1 MEEREWDG
9 KYSADFRDLLEEE
22 QEEQQKE
29 EQQEQQQPQKNSTPR
44 RKTGRDNIVRPV
56 SLEGMAREN
65 EGDEEGEEGDDVYIS
80 LVDGK
85 VHRKRGRML
94 DNDDDDEQLQQ
105 QLQQQQA
112 EGKTG
117 GTSTSTTL
125 VSAMPDLTS
134 MLPKDRH
141 VLALQPAKDA
151 SDYMLRMREY
161 KGLEQRC
168 VQTMDD
174 GEGWWK
180 GWECCTDVL
189 VMLFCSL
196 FLSLDSLSFV
206 CGYCGVVSIKKI
218 GEGRARQS
226 SGGND
231 WNRLG
236 LPRGQSAQQ
245 WWWGWWQKRRWV
257 K

>member
-22 QEEQQKE
+22 QEEQQQQ
-29 EQQEQQQPQKNSTPR
+29 EQEEQQQPQQKKSTPR

-125 VSAMPDLTS
+125 VSAMPDLTA

-168 VQTMDD
+168 VQTMKECGD
-174 GEGWWK
+174 GW
-180 GWECCTDVL
+180 
-189 VMLFCSL
+189 
-196 FLSLDSLSFV
+196 
-206 CGYCGVVSIKKI
+206 
-218 GEGRARQS
+218 
-226 SGGND
+226 
-231 WNRLG
+231 
-236 LPRGQSAQQ
+236 
-245 WWWGWWQKRRWV
+245 
-257 K
+257 

>member
-1 MEEREWDG
+1 LELALMEEREWDG

-22 QEEQQKE
+22 QEEQQQE
-29 EQQEQQQPQKNSTPR
+29 EQEEQQQPHKKSTPR

-94 DNDDDDEQLQQ
+94 DNDDDDDEQLQQ

-168 VQTMDD
+168 VPRWTM
-174 GEGWWK
+174 GK
-180 GWECCTDVL
+180 G
-189 VMLFCSL
+189 
-196 FLSLDSLSFV
+196 
-206 CGYCGVVSIKKI
+206 G
-218 GEGRARQS
+218 GRV
-226 SGGND
+226 GKG
-231 WNRLG
+231 
-236 LPRGQSAQQ
+236 
-245 WWWGWWQKRRWV
+245 
-257 K
+257 